1 MQFMIRSLESSS
13 MGTVT
18 NLDWPTRMTETMI
31 SMASALRE
39 LTCCL
44 SLEISAQRITS
55 LAIAEERTEPV

>member
-13 MGTVT
+13 IGTVT

-31 SMASALRE
+31 NMASALRE

-44 SLEISAQRITS
+44 SWEILAQRITS
-55 LAIAEERTEPV
+55 LVRAEERTEPV